1 MLTAEAAGLA
11 LTIAKGLV
19 RLTKRVDLV
28 LAEKVAAEAPLPLP
42 VPDLSLSPT
51 QPQMRT
57 GLRQLLDQP
66 VAGGNDPI
74 SADRAEIEELL
85 ANHPTSA
92 QMYPFVKKYLPEL
105 ATRRILDLNGSF
117 MRELRQTR
125 PDWTADP
132 DLGVAAFYVSSGTD
146 FRNKS
151 YTWRLALTVVD
162 VLAEFGAENTALFLR
177 DENLQGI
184 VGSILGSLPR
194 PTRRPPIRRRIW
206 CAQF

>member
-85 ANHPTSA
+85 ANHPTSS
-92 QMYPFVKKYLPEL
+92 QMYSFVKKYLPEL
-105 ATRRILDLNGSF
+105 AARRILDLNGSF
-117 MRELRQTR
+117 M
-125 PDWTADP
+125 
-132 DLGVAAFYVSSGTD
+132 LGVAPNTAGLDCGSGTRGGGVLCQ
-146 FRNKS
+146 FGNRFS
-151 YTWRLALTVVD
+151 QQELHLAAGADGCGRIGRVRCGEHSP
-162 VLAEFGAENTALFLR
+162 VLA
-177 DENLQGI
+177 
-184 VGSILGSLPR
+184 
-194 PTRRPPIRRRIW
+194 
-206 CAQF
+206 